1 MEGMTTTLVMAFM
14 MLGTAVLW
22 AIGRTY
28 GTKVGNRVA
37 VDLLRGG
44 ATLLDVRTA
53 QEFASGHAPGAR
65 CVPVGELTGRMA
77 EVPPGAPVVVYC
89 RSGAR
94 ASAAAKLLR
103 AAGYSVH
110 NVFTLSRARDV
121 VAAATEGA

>member
-1 MEGMTTTLVMAFM
+1 MDGVTPTLVMAFM

-28 GTKVGNRVA
+28 GAKVGNRVA
-37 VDLLRGG
+37 ADLLRGG

-53 QEFASGHAPGAR
+53 QEFASGHAPGAKN
-65 CVPVGELTGRMA
+65 VPVGELTARMT
-77 EVPPGAPVVVYC
+77 EVPPGVPVVVYC

-94 ASAAAKLLR
+94 ASAAAKALR
-103 AAGYSVH
+103 AAGYSAH

-121 VAAATEGA
+121 VAAAKEGA